1 MYAAV
6 TRRIDELGRVV
17 LPQDARNA
25 MNLAARDA
33 VQISWE
39 GDKMVIKKAH
49 PTCRICGS
57 ENELNKN
64 FFICKSCMEKL
75 KAE

>member
-39 GDKMVIKKAH
+39 GIKW
-49 PTCRICGS
+49 
-57 ENELNKN
+57 
-64 FFICKSCMEKL
+64 
-75 KAE
+75 

>member
-1 MYAAV
+1 MYAVV

-17 LPQDARNA
+17 LPQDARNSIE
-25 MNLAARDA
+25 LSARDE

-39 GDKMVIKKAH
+39 EDKIVIKKAH

-57 ENELNKN
+57 ENELHKN
-64 FFICKSCMEKL
+64 FGICQFCMEKI